1 MLFCLSS
8 PSSLSI
14 ISPQV
19 RSYTFSPQDVFSLNP
34 KLDNAYI
41 YIYITEIPG
50 LEFTLVAFN
59 SLAGIILVAM

>member
-41 YIYITEIPG
+41 YITEIPG

-59 SLAGIILVAM
+59 SLAGNILVAM